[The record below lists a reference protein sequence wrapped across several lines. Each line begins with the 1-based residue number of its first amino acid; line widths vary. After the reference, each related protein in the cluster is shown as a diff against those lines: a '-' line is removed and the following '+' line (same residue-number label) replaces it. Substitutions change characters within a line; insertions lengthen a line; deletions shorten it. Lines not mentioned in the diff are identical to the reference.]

1 VGKDDYRFPR
11 LFVENPETSTRGPAH
26 LHDRGECVEV
36 RTGEPEPGDL
46 VEIPYEQGF
55 YEILVLEEARIRKR
69 FATLLPAR
77 GEALILGPGVQVG
90 LIEAAGTL
98 VHIFPREGDKVEKWE
113 KVAYVVSAK
122 NETRVVKAPMPGVLV
137 YIAWNP
143 EYVPE
148 KYILVVAGEGDVER
162 KRVCGEG

>member
-1 VGKDDYRFPR
+1 MSGDEYRFPR
-11 LFVENPETSTRGPAH
+11 LFVENPETEIKGPAS
-26 LHDRGECVEV
+26 LRDAGDCVEILEDV
-36 RTGEPEPGDL
+36 QGPGVL

-55 YEILVLEEARIRKR
+55 YEILDLEAGRVRKR
-69 FATLLPAR
+69 FATLLPGR
-77 GEALILGPGVQVG
+77 GEALLVGQGVEVG

-98 VHIFPREGDKVEKWE
+98 VHIFPREGDKLEKWE
-113 KVAYVVSAK
+113 KVAYTVTSK
-122 NETRVVKAPMPGVLV
+122 NETRVVKTPMPGILV

-148 KYILVVAGEGDVER
+148 KYILVVAGEEDVRR

>member
-1 VGKDDYRFPR
+1 MSGDEYRFPR
-11 LFVENPETSTRGPAH
+11 LFVENPETEIKGPAS
-26 LHDRGECVEV
+26 LRDAGDCVEILEDV
-36 RTGEPEPGDL
+36 QGPGVL

-55 YEILVLEEARIRKR
+55 YEIIDLEEARIRKR
-69 FATLLPAR
+69 FATLLPAQ

-113 KVAYVVSAK
+113 KVAYVVTAK
-122 NETRVVKAPMPGVLV
+122 NETRVVKTPMPGVLV